1 MLTEMD
7 LATIVLIWGVT
18 AISGALF
25 GAIIAAM
32 KNRSADN
39 WGFSCFIFPPALLIL
54 LLLPKG
60 TYNQRRKKISQND
73 LDEDIKD
80 EWF

>member
-1 MLTEMD
+1 METNLD
-7 LATIVLIWGVT
+7 LATIVLIWGV
-18 AISGALF
+18 SALSAALL
-25 GAIIAAM
+25 GAIFAAI

-54 LLLPKG
+54 FLLPKAQ
-60 TYNQRRKKISQND
+60 YNQRRKKISQND